1 VRAQQKDLRTK
12 QRDELLK
19 KKAPETLMS
28 EIHKLNRIES
38 QGPAQGVDPS
48 KVAAKKRK
56 LIEAHKE
63 VLKKQKEDELK
74 AKTQPKE
81 EVTPAF
87 GFRFVLSE

>member
-1 VRAQQKDLRTK
+1 
-12 QRDELLK
+12 
-19 KKAPETLMS
+19 MG
-28 EIHKLNRIES
+28 EIQKLNRIEA
-38 QGPAQGVDPS
+38 QGPTQGVDPA

-81 EVTPAF
+81 EV
-87 GFRFVLSE
+87 L